1 MNMKKVFLST
11 LLVCLPVLSW
21 ADIEGKVIAVSDGDT
36 IRVLTPEKQEV
47 RVRMLRIDAPESSQA
62 FGQRS
67 RQNLN
72 AMAYGKNVR
81 VVQDG
86 KSRTDKYQ
94 RVLGTVYVNGVNLN
108 YQQVK
113 DGYAW
118 ADRYFEPTQKFIMA
132 EAEAKKFKKG
142 LWIEPN
148 PVEPWNY
155 RRK

>member
-1 MNMKKVFLST
+1 MKKV
-11 LLVCLPVLSW
+11 LLCALLAITPILSW
-21 ADIEGKVIAVSDGDT
+21 ADIKGKVVAVSDGDT
-36 IRVLTPEKQEV
+36 IRVLTSDNKEI

-72 AMAYGKNVR
+72 SMAYGKEVR
-81 VVQDG
+81 IVQDG
-86 KSRTDKYQ
+86 KSKVDKYQ
-94 RVLGTVYVNGVNLN
+94 RILGTVYVNGVNLN

-118 ADRYFEPTQKFIMA
+118 ADRFFEPTQKFIHA

-148 PVEPWNY
+148 PLEPWNY
-155 RRK
+155 RHK

>member
-1 MNMKKVFLST
+1 MKKT
-11 LLVCLPVLSW
+11 LLGALVALLPIFSW
-21 ADIEGKVIAVSDGDT
+21 ADYQGKVIAVSDGDT
-36 IRVLTPEKQEV
+36 IRVLTEDKKEV

-72 AMAYGKNVR
+72 NMAYGKQVR

-86 KSRTDKYQ
+86 KSKVDRYN
-94 RVLGTVYVNGVNLN
+94 RVLGTVYVDNINLN
-108 YQQVK
+108 LKQVQ

-118 ADRYFEPTQKFIMA
+118 ADRYFEPTQKFIQA
-132 EAEAKKFKKG
+132 EVEAKKFKKG
-142 LWIEPN
+142 LWIDPK
-148 PVEPWNY
+148 PVEPWNF